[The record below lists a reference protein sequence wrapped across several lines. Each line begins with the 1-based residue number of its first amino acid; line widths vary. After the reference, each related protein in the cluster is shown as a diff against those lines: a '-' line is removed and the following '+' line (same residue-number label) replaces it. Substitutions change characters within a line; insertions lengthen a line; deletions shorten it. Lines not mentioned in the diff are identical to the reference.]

1 MLRPYVFMP
10 ASLGPSVPAPLR
22 VCVQIRP
29 TVTDLKRSLRLFDG
43 LAMVV
48 GIMVGSGIFRTP
60 GLVAAQL
67 GRSWLTFVAWVLGGA
82 LAFLGALCFAKLATR
97 HPRAGGKYV
106 YVREAFGARA
116 GFVVGWV
123 EALGMYTAAI
133 AAIGVA
139 AAEFLVRLTGSGTA
153 AIPWLGAAL
162 VALFTG
168 VNLIGV
174 ASGRWVQNLVTAA
187 KLLALGGVVVVAFA
201 RGTGAGWHG
210 ALPGAPAG
218 WGVWVAVALAAHPVI
233 WTYYGYPDLA
243 KIAGEVVDPSRT
255 LPRVLLGGLAAT
267 AALYLALNAA
277 FLQVLPLERIAASNL
292 VAADVMD
299 TLVGARGG
307 ALVAGLALLVV
318 LASLNGNVFVTPRVL
333 FGLARDGLAPAAL
346 ARVNAGG
353 TPWVAML
360 AIGVF
365 AMALAATGTF
375 ELLLGLAIVQVLVID
390 SWAVIGLFRLRRRD
404 GPAPFSVPGYPW
416 LPLLF
421 VAVYAALFAGTVR
434 AQPKLVAAALGML
447 LVAYGLSWTAKG
459 GDGNGRQ
466 GRQ

>member
-67 GRSWLTFVAWVLGGA
+67 GRAWLTFVAWVLGGA
-82 LAFLGALCFAKLATR
+82 LAFLGALCFAELATR

-187 KLLALGGVVVVAFA
+187 KLLALG
-201 RGTGAGWHG
+201 
-210 ALPGAPAG
+210 
-218 WGVWVAVALAAHPVI
+218 
-233 WTYYGYPDLA
+233 
-243 KIAGEVVDPSRT
+243 
-255 LPRVLLGGLAAT
+255 
-267 AALYLALNAA
+267 
-277 FLQVLPLERIAASNL
+277 
-292 VAADVMD
+292 
-299 TLVGARGG
+299 
-307 ALVAGLALLVV
+307 VV
-318 LASLNGNVFVTPRVL
+318 LASLNGNIFVTPRVL
-333 FGLARDGLAPAAL
+333 FGLAREGLAPGAL
-346 ARVNAGG
+346 ARVNPGG

-360 AIGVF
+360 LVGAVAI
-365 AMALAATGTF
+365 ALAATGTF
-375 ELLLGLAIVQVLVID
+375 ERLLTLAIALVLVID
-390 SWAVIGLFRLRRRD
+390 GLTVASLFRLRAA
-404 GPAPFSVPGYPW
+404 GEPPAPFSVPAYPA
-416 LPLLF
+416 LPLVFIGVYLVLF
-421 VAVYAALFAGTVR
+421 VGTALGQPLTV
-434 AQPKLVAAALGML
+434 LVALGVL
-447 LVAYGLSWTAKG
+447 GVAWGLSWTVGQA
-459 GDGNGRQ
+459 RSSPL
-466 GRQ
+466 

>member
-1 MLRPYVFMP
+1 M
-10 ASLGPSVPAPLR
+10 
-22 VCVQIRP
+22 
-29 TVTDLKRSLRLFDG
+29 TDLKRSLR
-43 LAMVV
+43 
-48 GIMVGSGIFRTP
+48 
-60 GLVAAQL
+60 VAE
-67 GRSWLTFVAWVLGGA
+67 G
-82 LAFLGALCFAKLATR
+82 
-97 HPRAGGKYV
+97 
-106 YVREAFGARA
+106 
-116 GFVVGWV
+116 
-123 EALGMYTAAI
+123 
-133 AAIGVA
+133 
-139 AAEFLVRLTGSGTA
+139 EFLVRLLA
-153 AIPWLGAAL
+153 WPPALIAPLGAGL

-168 VNLIGV
+168 INLVGV
-174 ASGRWVQNLVTAA
+174 ASGRWVQNVVTAA
-187 KLLALGGVVVVAFA
+187 KLLALGGVVVIAFA

-210 ALPGAPAG
+210 ALPGAPVG
-218 WGVWVAVALAAHPVI
+218 LGVWVAIALAAHPVI

-255 LPRVLLGGLAAT
+255 LPRILLGGLAAT
-267 AALYLALNAA
+267 AVLYLALNAA

-333 FGLARDGLAPAAL
+333 FGLARDGLAPGAL

-360 AIGVF
+360 AIAVF
-365 AMALAATGTF
+365 AIALAATGTF
-375 ELLLGLAIVQVLVID
+375 ELLLGLGIVQVLVID

-447 LVAYGLSWTAKG
+447 VVAYGLSWVVGT
-459 GDGNGRQ
+459 NRGR
-466 GRQ
+466 GR